1 MNKKEFPFNDEKIQE
16 YYDKFLKET
25 GKKDKVMEIKL
36 TSKSDEETK
45 RIGEKIAKKLFKG
58 A

>member
-45 RIGEKIAKKLFKG
+45 RIGEKNS
-58 A
+58 